1 MHCWCRAIR
10 YEVVFRL
17 YSSAN
22 ISINHETVISSN
34 TLIYGLGVYSAL
46 KLKKLGYTDV
56 TIFEKSDRVGGKSY
70 NVDVKGEA
78 YPQGSIFVEP
88 SYFDNIVP
96 LARIGCL
103 SLFHSVFEWLKVN
116 LYVVLFM
123 YLKD

>member
-1 MHCWCRAIR
+1 M
-10 YEVVFRL
+10 
-17 YSSAN
+17 
-22 ISINHETVISSN
+22 
-34 TLIYGLGVYSAL
+34 

-123 YLKD
+123 YLKGKNISLEPFTLFVCWF

>member
-1 MHCWCRAIR
+1 M
-10 YEVVFRL
+10 
-17 YSSAN
+17 
-22 ISINHETVISSN
+22 
-34 TLIYGLGVYSAL
+34 

-96 LARIGCL
+96 LARLGVQDFQFFSVWSKFPSLIIEYL
-103 SLFHSVFEWLKVN
+103 SISLI
-116 LYVVLFM
+116 
-123 YLKD
+123 